1 MFGGADATVIAHRQP
16 PSPYGNPCYTSEV
29 DRAAH
34 APVVTTQLSQLM
46 TCLLTWGAVVLLLPV
61 IVLLWLT
68 ESKQQRARRWRRSGQ
83 TYKTIASRL
92 NVSPTTARRY
102 CLA

>member
-1 MFGGADATVIAHRQP
+1 MLLKSTGLHT
-16 PSPYGNPCYTSEV
+16 
-29 DRAAH
+29 
-34 APVVTTQLSQLM
+34 APVVITQLSQLM

-83 TYKTIASRL
+83 TYKTIASKL

>member
-1 MFGGADATVIAHRQP
+1 MIWGP
-16 PSPYGNPCYTSEV
+16 ESPFFYSFLCYISEV

-34 APVVTTQLSQLM
+34 APVVNTTLLQLM
-46 TCLLTWGAVVLLLPV
+46 TCSFIVGALVVLLFPV
-61 IVLLWLT
+61 IFILWLT
-68 ESKQQRARRWRRSGQ
+68 ESKQQRAKRWRKSGQ
-83 TYKTIASRL
+83 TYASIASRL

>member
-1 MFGGADATVIAHRQP
+1 V
-16 PSPYGNPCYTSEV
+16 EV

-34 APVVTTQLSQLM
+34 APVVTTTHSQLM
-46 TCLLTWGAVVLLLPV
+46 TCSFIVGALVVLLFPV
-61 IVLLWLT
+61 IVLFWAT
-68 ESKQQRARRWRRSGQ
+68 ESKQQRAKRWRKSGQ
-83 TYKTIASRL
+83 TYAAIASRL

>member
-1 MFGGADATVIAHRQP
+1 
-16 PSPYGNPCYTSEV
+16 
-29 DRAAH
+29 
-34 APVVTTQLSQLM
+34 M
-46 TCLLTWGAVVLLLPV
+46 TCSFFVGALVVLLFPV

-68 ESKQQRARRWRRSGQ
+68 ESKQQRAKRWRKSGQ
-83 TYKTIASRL
+83 TYASIASRL

>member
-1 MFGGADATVIAHRQP
+1 
-16 PSPYGNPCYTSEV
+16 
-29 DRAAH
+29 
-34 APVVTTQLSQLM
+34 M
-46 TCLLTWGAVVLLLPV
+46 TCLLTWGAVVLLFPIIFL
-61 IVLLWLT
+61 IWLT
-68 ESKQQRARRWRRSGQ
+68 ESKQQKARRWRSAGL